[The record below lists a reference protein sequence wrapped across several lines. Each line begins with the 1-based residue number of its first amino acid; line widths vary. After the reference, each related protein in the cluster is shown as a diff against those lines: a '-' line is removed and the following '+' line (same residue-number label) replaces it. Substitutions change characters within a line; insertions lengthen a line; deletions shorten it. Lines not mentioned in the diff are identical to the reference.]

1 MLLPLRASRLLRNAA
16 YLAPAAIS
24 LCANASLRAFSAG
37 SGAPP
42 AGAPKRASTESLMA
56 TLTESYATSS
66 RRFAGKFCAV
76 TGGAGGIGEGCAR
89 QFAAEGGRVAVLDIL
104 REQGERLAAELN
116 AAARL
121 PAGAP
126 PVAVF
131 VECDI
136 GNEEAVPAALERAR
150 RALGGTPGGAWDV
163 LVCMA
168 ANFVY
173 KEVHEATH
181 KDWDR
186 ALSVNVRGTA
196 TTIKA
201 VIPGMRA
208 AGKGAVVLTSS
219 ITGNTAFPG
228 FVPYSATKAALQ
240 QMTRDIALDNGS
252 YGIRVNC
259 AAPGPIFTLGGTVAH
274 ARQQGQDVAELCAGL
289 SADVALRRMGTIR
302 EMAQAVAFLASEDAG
317 YISGTTVHVDGGFFR
332 K

>member
-1 MLLPLRASRLLRNAA
+1 
-16 YLAPAAIS
+16 
-24 LCANASLRAFSAG
+24 
-37 SGAPP
+37 
-42 AGAPKRASTESLMA
+42 MA
-56 TLTESYATSS
+56 TLSAAYTTPS
-66 RRFAGKFCAV
+66 RRFAGRFCAV

-89 QFAAEGGRVAVLDIL
+89 QLAAEGGRVAVFDIL
-104 REQGERLAAELN
+104 TAQGEGLVRELN
-116 AAARL
+116 SGVA
-121 PAGAP
+121 PGAP

-131 VECDI
+131 VHCDI
-136 GNEEAVPAALERAR
+136 SDEAAVPAAFERAR
-150 RALGGTPGGAWDV
+150 LALGGAEGGAWDV